1 METVTKEK
9 EAKLENELA
18 VKFITLI
25 SKFAATYDSSIK
37 EWQSYPNVDDIIVK
51 ENQQQYIKK
60 ISITLKVLLRKAEK
74 NNEIHIQRVLKFTL
88 GLLDLP
94 DLFTNLTKLNLLVN
108 NGITLLQL
116 NNCKEKTE
124 ENLKQIMKDNFNPY
138 YINTSYLKTHLINLF
153 KIYFNILH
161 FTWHTFFCIII
172 IEGMIKWIKSL
183 TIYLNI

>member
-25 SKFAATYDSSIK
+25 SKLAATYDSSIK

-74 NNEIHIQRVLKFTL
+74 NNEIHKNKYSCNLNFSILWTSSSAIWTGWFSTIQSTNRKFWCWY
-88 GLLDLP
+88 
-94 DLFTNLTKLNLLVN
+94 
-108 NGITLLQL
+108 Q
-116 NNCKEKTE
+116 
-124 ENLKQIMKDNFNPY
+124 
-138 YINTSYLKTHLINLF
+138 S
-153 KIYFNILH
+153 LH
-161 FTWHTFFCIII
+161 
-172 IEGMIKWIKSL
+172 KSQ
-183 TIYLNI
+183 